1 MTFLHCFVAQ
11 LNNRMYQ
18 ASDSRPPQYSPHNKQ
33 LFPLKDLTCLLCNHD
48 LKTFLNVYSRKK
60 ALRQDGIKSVIALSQ
75 YDLDKVPLDLKTHKS
90 LLKSNK
96 DYDLIPEHA
105 QFHEEV
111 KPDKITKTK
120 APIDKREIKSSAPIE
135 IMKVDGNSNSEK
147 IKKKG
152 WWST

>member
-1 MTFLHCFVAQ
+1 MQLVPPTDPIYLLPVVYLMTFLQFCNYMRVLNQDDIRFVVA
-11 LNNRMYQ
+11 LNLYGLGMEPVVLKIRM
-18 ASDSRPPQYSPHNKQ
+18 
-33 LFPLKDLTCLLCNHD
+33 
-48 LKTFLNVYSRKK
+48 
-60 ALRQDGIKSVIALSQ
+60 
-75 YDLDKVPLDLKTHKS
+75 S

-120 APIDKREIKSSAPIE
+120 ASIDKREIKSSAPIE

>member
-1 MTFLHCFVAQ
+1 MTKKKTIRKSKPKI
-11 LNNRMYQ
+11 N
-18 ASDSRPPQYSPHNKQ
+18 PKNK
-33 LFPLKDLTCLLCNHD
+33 T
-48 LKTFLNVYSRKK
+48 
-60 ALRQDGIKSVIALSQ
+60 
-75 YDLDKVPLDLKTHKS
+75 
-90 LLKSNK
+90 
-96 DYDLIPEHA
+96 
-105 QFHEEV
+105 EEV

>member
-1 MTFLHCFVAQ
+1 
-11 LNNRMYQ
+11 MYNCAPDTKQ
-18 ASDSRPPQYSPHNKQ
+18 KSTKKKTIRKSKPKINPKNK
-33 LFPLKDLTCLLCNHD
+33 T
-48 LKTFLNVYSRKK
+48 
-60 ALRQDGIKSVIALSQ
+60 
-75 YDLDKVPLDLKTHKS
+75 
-90 LLKSNK
+90 
-96 DYDLIPEHA
+96 
-105 QFHEEV
+105 EEV